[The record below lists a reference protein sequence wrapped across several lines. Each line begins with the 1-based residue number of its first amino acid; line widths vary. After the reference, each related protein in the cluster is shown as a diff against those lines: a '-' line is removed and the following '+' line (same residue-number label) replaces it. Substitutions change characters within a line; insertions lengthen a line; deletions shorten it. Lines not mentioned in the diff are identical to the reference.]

1 MKLIAPDPEVRV
13 RFQNVYASTPLF
25 TPTEQDFFA
34 CLQGLTQGRCL
45 LFAKVNLADIIKPLS
60 GKIGDRNQIDKKH
73 VDFLICR
80 HEDGMPMIGIELDDS
95 SHNDRD
101 RFKGDMIKNDAF
113 AACGLPLL
121 RLPVAEMHQLEKLVT
136 ELSHAWHHRS
146 ALLEAALV
154 PAPEPAHLP
163 MLMPALKPV
172 AKPAP
177 TLHARPVAQSLSP
190 NHPPHGSWLGMSVR
204 ELAQAVA

>member
-1 MKLIAPDPEVRV
+1 
-13 RFQNVYASTPLF
+13 
-25 TPTEQDFFA
+25 
-34 CLQGLTQGRCL
+34 
-45 LFAKVNLADIIKPLS
+45 
-60 GKIGDRNQIDKKH
+60 
-73 VDFLICR
+73 
-80 HEDGMPMIGIELDDS
+80 MPMIGIELDDS

-163 MLMPALKPV
+163 MLMPALKPM

-177 TLHARPVAQSLSP
+177 ALHARPVAPSLSP

>member
-45 LFAKVNLADIIKPLS
+45 IFAKVNLADIIKPLS

-80 HEDGMPMIGIELDDS
+80 QEDGMPMIGIELDDS

-146 ALLEAALV
+146 ALLEAV
-154 PAPEPAHLP
+154 PEPVRLP
-163 MLMPALKPV
+163 LLMPALAPV
-172 AKPAP
+172 SKPALP
-177 TLHARPVAQSLSP
+177 LNSAPVTPSL
-190 NHPPHGSWLGMSVR
+190 PPKQPLHGSWLGMSVR
-204 ELAQAVA
+204 DLAQAVA